1 MKLIITGAT
10 GNAGSGILAAALA
23 CPQVS
28 EVTVLSRRPVPI
40 SHSKLAV
47 ILLPSAD
54 YPSGFDTCSPELV
67 ERLRGHSAIIWAL
80 AGNQAKM
87 SKEEYVKVTHD
98 YTLNFGKA
106 LSALG
111 TADKPFKF
119 IFISGGGAGLSE
131 KALQLAET
139 ESFMT
144 VSISPGR
151 IIPTAEHSAH
161 MGILTATAL
170 RTMGAIFGVLWLSM
184 VISAADLGYA
194 TVRMATEDWGW
205 DLKMEEGWIGNGSL
219 VKAIPA
225 AKIAQRDI

>member
-10 GNAGSGILAAALA
+10 GNGESKICPHIPTLPTDSIAGSGILAAALA

-87 SKEEYVKVTHD
+87 SKEEYVK
-98 YTLNFGKA
+98 
-106 LSALG
+106 
-111 TADKPFKF
+111 
-119 IFISGGGAGLSE
+119 
-131 KALQLAET
+131 
-139 ESFMT
+139 
-144 VSISPGR
+144 
-151 IIPTAEHSAH
+151 
-161 MGILTATAL
+161 
-170 RTMGAIFGVLWLSM
+170 
-184 VISAADLGYA
+184 
-194 TVRMATEDWGW
+194 
-205 DLKMEEGWIGNGSL
+205 
-219 VKAIPA
+219 
-225 AKIAQRDI
+225 